1 MSSSSANKRSRFT
14 ANVAGSS
21 MQQPVDQSGFT
32 SNGDY
37 SDHDKYDKKQK
48 DMFQLLGFRHWF
60 VLAVFITGFYT
71 FATFYVDTIYP
82 PLTDADDFTQ
92 FSETRTRRLLDE
104 LVAYGPRSSGSHALE
119 VDAVALIRRELTAID
134 AARQRVHRLEINE
147 HRPSGCFDL
156 SFLADFTLCYQNVTN
171 IVVRI
176 GPAHVR
182 QTDHSLL
189 VNCHIDSMPDCPG

>member
-1 MSSSSANKRSRFT
+1 
-14 ANVAGSS
+14 V
-21 MQQPVDQSGFT
+21 QQPVVKS
-32 SNGDY
+32 SSKSHGDY
-37 SDHDKYDKKQK
+37 SDDDKYEKKLNYK
-48 DMFQLLGFRHWF
+48 YQLLGFRHWF
-60 VLAVFITGFYT
+60 LLAALITGFYT
-71 FATFYVDTIYP
+71 FATFYIDTIYP
-82 PLTDADDFTQ
+82 PLTDAGDFTQ
-92 FSETRTRRLLDE
+92 FSETRTRRLLEE

-156 SFLADFTLCYQNVTN
+156 AFLADFTLCYQNVTN

-182 QTDHSLL
+182 STDHSLL
-189 VNCHIDSMPDCPG
+189 VNCHIDTMPDCPGWTFLITSIFS